1 MNKIKSLCF
10 PVKGVG
16 GFNLI
21 VSEVVF
27 VMVSVFLA
35 IVSVVVCCLSGCQ
48 SFVLGV
54 KVSGIVEFK
63 VLWCQG
69 VRVCL

>member
-1 MNKIKSLCF
+1 VS
-10 PVKGVG
+10 

-21 VSEVVF
+21 ISEVVF
-27 VMVSVFLA
+27 VVVSVFSA

-48 SFVLGV
+48 SFVLSV

-63 VLWCQG
+63 VSWCQG
-69 VRVCL
+69 VGVRL